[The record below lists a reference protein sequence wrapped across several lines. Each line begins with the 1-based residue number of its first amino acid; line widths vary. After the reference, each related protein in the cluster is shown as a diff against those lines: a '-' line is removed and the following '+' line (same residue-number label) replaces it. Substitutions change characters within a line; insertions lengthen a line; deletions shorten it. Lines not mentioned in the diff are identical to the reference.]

1 MNTSQAAFPDLHELI
16 RLFYA
21 RTEDLGEFTLR
32 NSGTLPA
39 VYGRLLDHNHHMT
52 VTVESHHGCPVD
64 VEVLQVQHVD
74 DTYCRKILLRRKSDG
89 RVVMFGIVRLHTGY
103 LSEEVRSEI
112 EAEGTPLG
120 RVLIEH
126 NVLRRVELGKLWE
139 VIPHEELQRHFN
151 MDSTAVTFGRTAIIH
166 CDGEPAIELV
176 EIVAPEAV
184 E

>member
-1 MNTSQAAFPDLHELI
+1 MWTTLIVAKFCCAESRTAAWSCSG
-16 RLFYA
+16 LFA
-21 RTEDLGEFTLR
+21 ST
-32 NSGTLPA
+32 P
-39 VYGRLLDHNHHMT
+39 
-52 VTVESHHGCPVD
+52 
-64 VEVLQVQHVD
+64 
-74 DTYCRKILLRRKSDG
+74 
-89 RVVMFGIVRLHTGY
+89 GY

-112 EAEGTPLG
+112 EAEETPLG

-139 VIPHEELQRHFN
+139 VIPDEELQRHFN